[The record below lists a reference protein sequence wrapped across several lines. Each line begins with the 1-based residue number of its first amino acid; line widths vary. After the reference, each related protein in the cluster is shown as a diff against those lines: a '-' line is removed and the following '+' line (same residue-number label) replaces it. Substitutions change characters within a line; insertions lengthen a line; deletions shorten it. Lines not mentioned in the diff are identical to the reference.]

1 MREDVAQA
9 ARRFGLDLSGQRDRA
24 SDVQFGRVGQRDVV
38 VDAVELQRVPDG
50 LGNGRRPVEGSCRVA
65 VAGQVRVLDAA
76 RGQLVA
82 VGQEGPRAA
91 QAGG

>member
-1 MREDVAQA
+1 MLRRPHVASGLLQA
-9 ARRFGLDLSGQRDRA
+9 DSVIA
-24 SDVQFGRVGQRDVV
+24 SDVQFGRVAQRDVV
-38 VDAVELQRVPDG
+38 VDAVELQGVPDG
-50 LGNGRRPVEGSCRVA
+50 LGNGRGPVEGSCRVA